1 MPIRDFSGAVCV
13 VTGAADGLG
22 AALARGLAAQ
32 GCRVALVDVDPRV
45 HDVAA
50 TPLGVNPWGAW
61 RGCRAFLPHLRR
73 HREAH
78 VVNVASAFAL
88 LAPPGKSAYAASK
101 AAVRAL
107 TESLRAA
114 HPLPHVITFTRIIV
128 RVRAAPG

>member
-1 MPIRDFSGAVCV
+1 MPIRDFSGALCV
-13 VTGAADGLG
+13 VTGAACGLG

-78 VVNVASAFAL
+78 VVNVASAFVL
-88 LAPPGKSAYAASK
+88 HAPPGSA
-101 AAVRAL
+101 
-107 TESLRAA
+107 
-114 HPLPHVITFTRIIV
+114 PTRP
-128 RVRAAPG
+128 RRRPCARSRSRCAPRTPCRM